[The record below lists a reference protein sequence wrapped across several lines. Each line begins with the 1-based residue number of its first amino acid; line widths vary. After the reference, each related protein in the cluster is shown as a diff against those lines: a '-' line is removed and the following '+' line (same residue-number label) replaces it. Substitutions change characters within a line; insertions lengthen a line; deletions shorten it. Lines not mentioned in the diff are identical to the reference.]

1 MLIKAMP
8 IFIQVIFHIHISF
21 LVYLEKFDSS
31 KICPIWWLI
40 WRQTIEMLVTN
51 IYMTI
56 VSKSVSFSV
65 LANSNDIAINLMNSN
80 KKLRN
85 THHPPTSNPRFP
97 EHSTSNLIHG
107 AHTLV
112 PLSILLFLIH
122 VRYTLWRSEIG
133 QRLTGRCSWCA
144 YIRRVEQAGYDR
156 PSRMGGRWPDKWNGG
171 DTIGRVERTSDGPA
185 SREGGEEQSWSEWK
199 WKFFSPLSKSKFFN
213 IFRNLIS
220 ISSIVEKQ
228 RPFGSLLL

>member
-1 MLIKAMP
+1 MP

-122 VRYTLWRSEIG
+122 VYSSSLE
-133 QRLTGRCSWCA
+133 
-144 YIRRVEQAGYDR
+144 
-156 PSRMGGRWPDKWNGG
+156 KWNRSAI
-171 DTIGRVERTSDGPA
+171 DSTLFLMRLYSA
-185 SREGGEEQSWSEWK
+185 SGTGWIRSAE
-199 WKFFSPLSKSKFFN
+199 
-213 IFRNLIS
+213 
-220 ISSIVEKQ
+220 
-228 RPFGSLLL
+228 

>member
-1 MLIKAMP
+1 MVNLSIN
-8 IFIQVIFHIHISF
+8 
-21 LVYLEKFDSS
+21 
-31 KICPIWWLI
+31 
-40 WRQTIEMLVTN
+40 RQTIVEMLVAN
-51 IYMTI
+51 IRI

-122 VRYTLWRSEIG
+122 VRYTHWRSEIG
-133 QRLTGRCSWCA
+133 QRLTRRCSWCA

-171 DTIGRVERTSDGPA
+171 DTIGRVEQTSDGPA
-185 SREGGEEQSWSEWK
+185 SREGGVVEWMEVEV
-199 WKFFSPLSKSKFFN
+199 FLSFIKVKVF
-213 IFRNLIS
+213 
-220 ISSIVEKQ
+220 
-228 RPFGSLLL
+228 